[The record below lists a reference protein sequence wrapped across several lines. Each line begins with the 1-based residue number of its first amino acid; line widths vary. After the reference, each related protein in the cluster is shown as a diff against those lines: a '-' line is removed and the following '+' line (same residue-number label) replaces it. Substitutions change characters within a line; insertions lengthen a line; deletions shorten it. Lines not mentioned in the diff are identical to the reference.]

1 MVGVFAIRLIVKKT
15 REILTYNFVIRQRT
29 FSATTF
35 LLKVEPDEYFFMLV
49 FFNSSELWKNISYR
63 RLNFKLN
70 VIQRRTI
77 VYSYWRFDDLSCS
90 YLTWLLR
97 IPPNWM
103 SKRESKQQAISGYL
117 FRVQRFSWPALV
129 LSLSLSDSPTSLS
142 STRLRLCHHTLHN
155 DHHHHHLSLFILDA
169 DLTLPQWE

>member
-1 MVGVFAIRLIVKKT
+1 MVGVFEIRLVVKKT

-63 RLNFKLN
+63 RLNFWLN

-77 VYSYWRFDDLSCS
+77 VTLTGDLSCS
-90 YLTWLLR
+90 YLTWFLR

-117 FRVQRFSWPALV
+117 FRLQHFSWPALV
-129 LSLSLSDSPTSLS
+129 LSLSLSDSLTSLS

-155 DHHHHHLSLFILDA
+155 DHHHHHHHHLSLFILNA